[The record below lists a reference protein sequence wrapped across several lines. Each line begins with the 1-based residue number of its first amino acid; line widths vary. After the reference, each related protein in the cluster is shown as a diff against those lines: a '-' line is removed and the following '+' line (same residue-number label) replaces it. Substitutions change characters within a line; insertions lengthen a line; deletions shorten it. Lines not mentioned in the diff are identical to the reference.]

1 MYEIFQ
7 RNKVVILLVL
17 LALIILIAAYGII
30 SLSGNIDKIPSK
42 GVFV

>member
-1 MYEIFQ
+1 MYEIYQ
-7 RNKVVILLVL
+7 RNKLVILLIL

-30 SLSGNIDKIPSK
+30 SFTGSVDKIPSK